1 MASDVLKMQLELFAN
16 LASAYQTKELH
27 DDVIEIYIM
36 ASDVLK
42 MQLELFANLA
52 SAYQTKELHD
62 DVIEIYYLLL
72 VYGFVTS
79 RGQLLC
85 VRHANRMRLF
95 LHCPVALT
103 SWYEKQCVFP
113 ACCLD
118 SANSY
123 L

>member
-16 LASAYQTKELH
+16 FASAYQTKEPH
-27 DDVIEIYIM
+27 DDDVIEIAKYC
-36 ASDVLK
+36 
-42 MQLELFANLA
+42 
-52 SAYQTKELHD
+52 
-62 DVIEIYYLLL
+62 LLL
-72 VYGFVTS
+72 LYGFVTS

-85 VRHANRMRLF
+85 VRHANRIRLF